1 MKRTLSLLLTA
12 ALALTLM
19 AGCGPKTPSAGNS
32 ASSAPGSSSSQ
43 PEDISQPDGSVS
55 EPGDVSAGSGR
66 VPNFMVL
73 SGPTGVGAAKMMA
86 DYEENTPASAIASYQ
101 VVSDN

>member
-66 VPNFMVL
+66 VPNFMVDRK
-73 SGPTGVGAAKMMA
+73 S
-86 DYEENTPASAIASYQ
+86 
-101 VVSDN
+101 VV